1 MTKTEIKTIL
11 KSAIKNEWV
20 KFKNPSDKDYI
31 LSLNDLEEI
40 FDQLSVCEIINGQ
53 EFIDD
58 LSDEFENSM
67 D

>member
-1 MTKTEIKTIL
+1 MTKTELKTTL

>member
-1 MTKTEIKTIL
+1 MTKTEIKTTL